1 MMLDIFGSE
10 IMRQYLKDLPLIGSI
25 MMVITNSLIVDSSSY
40 QKMDAKEIAN
50 WRPNQMTKPE
60 TKAKHTPGPWEAQ
73 ACQVISLRN
82 RFQVCDTYRG
92 NKDDTRLIAAAPE
105 LL

>member
-1 MMLDIFGSE
+1 
-10 IMRQYLKDLPLIGSI
+10 
-25 MMVITNSLIVDSSSY
+25 
-40 QKMDAKEIAN
+40 
-50 WRPNQMTKPE
+50 MTKPE

-92 NKDDTRLIAAAPE
+92 NKADARLIAAAPE
-105 LL
+105 LLEAAKEGLIMVNELIEEELSGTRFYKEYMKRLETIKNAIAKAEGSNEKP

>member
-1 MMLDIFGSE
+1 
-10 IMRQYLKDLPLIGSI
+10 
-25 MMVITNSLIVDSSSY
+25 
-40 QKMDAKEIAN
+40 
-50 WRPNQMTKPE
+50 MTKPE

-92 NKDDTRLIAAAPE
+92 NKADARLIAAAPE
-105 LL
+105 LLEAAKEGLIMVNELIEEELSATRFYKEYMKRLETIKNAIAKAEGSNEKP